1 LFINRG
7 TTKSRQLKGPTF
19 FMREDDFGREYISGV
34 GYTEPPRYVWAK
46 GGTVSTS
53 TGGIQITESDG
64 NRWPPPKKGPLKDS
78 DLGSEFFTLK
88 QEIVNPKFPFSNLQ
102 INNINS
108 GEWQKSRLLGSLIAN
123 CFVTVQEPTGLYVP
137 ARPLKYAFPP
147 DLSSS
152 RQDLVTKGATA
163 VAACAPTNQ
172 LAAAASAIG
181 EALQDV
187 PAIPGV
193 HLWEARLRALE
204 TVAAAGGEFL
214 NVVFGISP
222 TISDIKTFVKGVNEV
237 EKRVDQFIRDSGRN
251 VRRSFHFPKERS
263 ISETVL
269 PNVWSPAGLAYRPL
283 TNGTAAWGEVAQQ
296 VAETQPCYETI
307 RTRTIEREIWFE
319 GAFTYHLPKWF
330 DTHDKHDRRLLMAK
344 LLGAEP
350 DLNTLWQL
358 TPWSWAVDWVSNA
371 GSFVK
376 NLQSLI
382 SYGTVLRYGYVMEKT
397 TITDTYT
404 AGNRKGVPI
413 HPERFAPP
421 YPAVSPVALRTTVKK
436 RIQAN
441 PFGFG
446 LSWDGLSTMQQAIV
460 AALGITRVAR

>member
-1 LFINRG
+1 LFVNRG
-7 TTKSRQLKGPTF
+7 KTKSRSLAAPSYQ
-19 FMREDDFGREYISGV
+19 MREDDFGTDGTPGAIPKWYI
-34 GYTEPPRYVWAK
+34 
-46 GGTVSTS
+46 GTPVKT
-53 TGGIQITESDG
+53 TLGGIQITESDG
-64 NRWPPPKKGPLKDS
+64 NRWPPPKKGPDS
-78 DLGSEFFTLK
+78 DYGSEFYTLK
-88 QEIVNPKFPFSNLQ
+88 QEVVNSKFPFSDIEVKVNGPGT
-102 INNINS
+102 S
-108 GEWQKSRLLGSLIAN
+108 WVKSRLLGSHIAN
-123 CFVTVQEPTGLYVP
+123 CFVTTNQNGLWLP
-137 ARPLKYAFPP
+137 SRPLKFAFPP

-152 RQDLVTKGATA
+152 RSSLVTKGATA
-163 VAACAPTNQ
+163 VAAVAPTNQ
-172 LAAAASAIG
+172 IANAASAIG
-181 EALQDV
+181 ELVQDV
-187 PAIPGV
+187 PQIPGV
-193 HLWEARLRALE
+193 HLWEARLRAIE
-204 TVAAAGGEFL
+204 TLAASGAEFL

-222 TISDIKTFVKGVNEV
+222 TLSDMETFLKGVHKV
-237 EKRVDQFIRDSGRN
+237 EKVVDQFIRDSGRN

-263 ISETVL
+263 ISEEVL
-269 PNVWSPAGLAYRPL
+269 TTSFSPAHLTYRSF
-283 TNGTAAWGEVAQQ
+283 TNGTAGWPEIPLQ
-296 VAETQPCYETI
+296 VAEALPCYETI
-307 RTRTIEREIWFE
+307 RTRVIERECWFD

-344 LLGAEP
+344 LFGAEP

-358 TPWSWAVDWVSNA
+358 TPWSWAVDWISNA

-382 SYGTVLRYGYVMEKT
+382 SYGTVLRYGYVMET
-397 TITDTYT
+397 TIITDTYT
-404 AGNRKGVPI
+404 AGNRKGVVL